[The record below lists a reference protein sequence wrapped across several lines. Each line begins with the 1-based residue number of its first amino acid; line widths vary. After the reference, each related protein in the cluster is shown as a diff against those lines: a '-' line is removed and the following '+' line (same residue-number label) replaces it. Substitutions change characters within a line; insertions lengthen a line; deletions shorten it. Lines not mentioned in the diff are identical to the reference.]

1 MQGARAIG
9 AGLAALLWVVMG
21 AASARAEA
29 DFMTVGLSTTVPI
42 GHHLFCQEHRED
54 CTRKAGV
61 AAGPL
66 KLDTALIT
74 KVAAINTAINA
85 AIEPLSDLL
94 QYGVEERWSYPGA
107 KGDCE
112 DYVLVKRRQLHAAG
126 IPLEDLLITV
136 VRKTNGEGHAVLTLH
151 TTAGDFVLD
160 NLDWRVKPWR
170 DTPYTYVKRQSALDP
185 KDWLSI
191 TDAADV
197 ATSAV
202 GK

>member
-9 AGLAALLWVVMG
+9 AGLAVVLWVLTSAV
-21 AASARAEA
+21 AAKADA
-29 DFMTVGLSTTVPI
+29 DFMTVGVSTTVPI
-42 GHHLFCQEHRED
+42 GHHLFCQEHQQD
-54 CTRKAGV
+54 CTREPGL

-66 KLDTALIT
+66 KLDTTLIT
-74 KVAAINTAINA
+74 KVAAINTATNA
-85 AIEPLSDLL
+85 AIEPMSDLA
-94 QYGVEERWSYPGA
+94 QYGVEERWTYPNRR
-107 KGDCE
+107 GDCE
-112 DYVLVKRRQLHAAG
+112 DYVLLKRKELHAVG

-136 VRKTNGEGHAVLTLH
+136 VRKTNGEGHAVLTLR
-151 TTAGDFVLD
+151 TTVGDFVLD